1 MIPINKKIILGVTGS
16 VSAYKSAELI
26 RLLLKE
32 QFFVQVVMTK
42 SAKEFISPLTLQAL
56 SGNPVLE
63 NLWDA
68 TEGNGMEHINLSRTS
83 QLILIAPASAN
94 FIAKLANGIADDLLS
109 NICLARTCPLLAAPA
124 MNIEMWQNPATQRNI
139 KTLKKDGGI
148 VIGPEYGEQAC
159 GEIGLGRLINL
170 ESIILQVQKFSSEQI
185 FKDKKILT
193 IKVGFDPTAPDL
205 HLGHTVILRKMRQFQ
220 DLGHKVIFLIGDF
233 TGRIGDPSGKNK
245 TRPPLT
251 DNEIK
256 ENAQTY
262 KDQVYKVLD
271 PQKTIVDFNSRWG
284 DSMSA
289 ADMIKLAAQ
298 STVARMIER
307 DDFSKRYKNN
317 QPISIHEFL
326 YPLMQGYDSVELEA
340 DIELGGTDQ
349 KFNLLVGRDLQRNS
363 DMSPQ
368 TIITLPLL
376 EGLDGVKK
384 MSKSEQNY
392 IGITESADEI
402 FGKTMSISDE
412 IMFKWFDLLSLR
424 PPSDI
429 DDLQKSIDNG
439 ANPRDA
445 KIELAYELAERF
457 TSTKDAE
464 EAKENFFKKFAKN
477 ELPTNIE
484 EKEIP
489 FSGELALPNI
499 LKDLGMVTSTSEALR
514 LIKQGAVKIDQNKV
528 ESKDFKIEQNKKT
541 LIQVGKKKFI
551 YLSLI

>member
-1 MIPINKKIILGVTGS
+1 MDYKKQLQII
-16 VSAYKSAELI
+16 K
-26 RLLLKE
+26 
-32 QFFVQVVMTK
+32 Q
-42 SAKEFISPLTLQAL
+42 
-56 SGNPVLE
+56 
-63 NLWDA
+63 
-68 TEGNGMEHINLSRTS
+68 
-83 QLILIAPASAN
+83 
-94 FIAKLANGIADDLLS
+94 GIDEIIGEDDL
-109 NICLARTCPLLAAPA
+109 
-124 MNIEMWQNPATQRNI
+124 
-139 KTLKKDGGI
+139 
-148 VIGPEYGEQAC
+148 
-159 GEIGLGRLINL
+159 
-170 ESIILQVQKFSSEQI
+170 VQKL
-185 FKDKKILT
+185 KDKKILT

-262 KDQVYKVLD
+262 KEQVYKVLD

-489 FSGELALPNI
+489 FSSDLALPNI

-528 ESKDFKIEQNKKT
+528 ESKDFKLEQNKKT

-551 YLSLI
+551 YLNLI

>member
-1 MIPINKKIILGVTGS
+1 MDYKKQLQII
-16 VSAYKSAELI
+16 K
-26 RLLLKE
+26 
-32 QFFVQVVMTK
+32 Q
-42 SAKEFISPLTLQAL
+42 
-56 SGNPVLE
+56 
-63 NLWDA
+63 
-68 TEGNGMEHINLSRTS
+68 
-83 QLILIAPASAN
+83 
-94 FIAKLANGIADDLLS
+94 GIDEIIGEDDL
-109 NICLARTCPLLAAPA
+109 
-124 MNIEMWQNPATQRNI
+124 
-139 KTLKKDGGI
+139 
-148 VIGPEYGEQAC
+148 
-159 GEIGLGRLINL
+159 
-170 ESIILQVQKFSSEQI
+170 VQKL
-185 FKDKKILT
+185 KDNKILT

-376 EGLDGVKK
+376 EGLDGIKK

-429 DDLQKSIDNG
+429 DDLKKSIDNG

>member
-1 MIPINKKIILGVTGS
+1 MDYKKQLQII
-16 VSAYKSAELI
+16 K
-26 RLLLKE
+26 
-32 QFFVQVVMTK
+32 Q
-42 SAKEFISPLTLQAL
+42 
-56 SGNPVLE
+56 
-63 NLWDA
+63 
-68 TEGNGMEHINLSRTS
+68 
-83 QLILIAPASAN
+83 
-94 FIAKLANGIADDLLS
+94 GIDEIIGEDDL
-109 NICLARTCPLLAAPA
+109 
-124 MNIEMWQNPATQRNI
+124 
-139 KTLKKDGGI
+139 
-148 VIGPEYGEQAC
+148 
-159 GEIGLGRLINL
+159 
-170 ESIILQVQKFSSEQI
+170 VQKL
-185 FKDKKILT
+185 KDKKILT

-245 TRPPLT
+245 TRPPLS

-262 KDQVYKVLD
+262 KEQVYKVLD

-464 EAKENFFKKFAKN
+464 EAKENFFKKFSKN